1 MDGLFISSTS
11 VCQFK
16 VAARNPF
23 RPNVRRHAARENS
36 HGYFRRARERLDSS
50 ARPAKLDE
58 SDFVTGLDENALI
71 TRCLRGEA
79 AAWDEV
85 FDRHYSATGRFV
97 LQLAPSFTPED
108 AEEVCQEAFLSVIKH
123 LANFNRRSQ
132 LQTWIFR
139 IAANKARDYR
149 SKQSAEKRGGGQTLL
164 SLHPEP
170 GEDTPA
176 IDPASPLPSPDVA
189 LLRAEQWKF
198 VGQALEELG
207 GPCQEILELRY
218 FADLDYKEIS
228 VALDLNEKTVSS
240 RLSKC
245 RDKFE
250 AALRRVFLREKIDG
264 LPSNR

>member
-23 RPNVRRHAARENS
+23 RPDMRRRDARGS
-36 HGYFRRARERLDSS
+36 SRIYFCPAGERLDSS
-50 ARPAKLDE
+50 PHPARLAA
-58 SDFVTGLDENALI
+58 SDFVTGPDESTLI
-71 TRCLRGEA
+71 ARCLRGEA

-85 FDRHYSATGRFV
+85 FDRHYAATGRFV

-108 AEEVCQEAFLSVIKH
+108 AEEVCQETFLSVIKH

-149 SKQSAEKRGGGQTLL
+149 SKQVAEKRGGGQTLL

-176 IDPASPLPSPDVA
+176 IDPASPLPSPDAA

-250 AALRRVFLREKIDG
+250 AALLRVFSREKIGG